1 MDNREMI
8 IIVRLDGILYI
19 ITDYTEDS
27 WSKNGID

>member
-8 IIVRLDGILYI
+8 IIVILDVIIYI
-19 ITDYTEDS
+19 TTDYTEDS